1 MSDDERDDAID
12 SEQPSAEELSPE
24 DVQDLSNDELVELS
38 GGGMVDAEGNV
49 TPFPTGDSPVADDE
63 EDLSAEESAE
73 RLAASL
79 EDISQDSAS
88 TQQEMFTDE
97 WMADHTD
104 FDSIEAFLAA
114 GTWEVAP
121 EEGLWDVPTDELD
134 EHAAANSEFDSWEA
148 MSQAAGEAWLDQT
161 LDL

>member
-1 MSDDERDDAID
+1 MSDDERDDATD
-12 SEQPSAEELSPE
+12 SEQPSAEDLSPA
-24 DVQDLSNDELVELS
+24 DVQNLSTDELVELS

-49 TPFPTGDSPVADDE
+49 TPFPTGDSPADD

-73 RLAASL
+73 RLVESL

-114 GTWEVAP
+114 GPWDVAP
-121 EEGLWDVPTDELD
+121 EEGLWDVSTDALD
-134 EHAAANSEFDSWEA
+134 DHAAAHSEFDSWA
-148 MSQAAGEAWLDQT
+148 SMSQAAGEAWLDET
-161 LDL
+161 LEL